1 MSYFSNND
9 FDVFKSENI
18 IRNESDVRQA
28 RKVIKGKLLDINE
41 DINERMNSMGLYH
54 HKDTAH
60 ITSLLIP
67 CEFNHG
73 RVNWIGIR
81 YGKHPSE
88 IDKLNMG
95 VENKYDIYG
104 FQKHSC
110 FQLDVC
116 LEGIEM
122 GIFHAVPKGSVDRM
136 YCHQM
141 IEKDDVE
148 FKKRLIEAVNGIV
161 GYGFVWNVG
170 VDGLSMDGFEGD
182 SFDFDGENV
191 SDGESRESVGE
202 KFIKWYSDVDKEGR
216 YSSLLYRFG
225 RDDERISSVEGIEEE
240 FFKVVE
246 KLRELYECMVWRGR
260 E

>member
-18 IRNESDVRQA
+18 MRNESDVRQA
-28 RKVIKGKLLDINE
+28 RKIIKSKLLDINE

-60 ITSLLIP
+60 ITSLLMP

-88 IDKLNMG
+88 IDKLNIG

-122 GIFHAVPKGSVDRM
+122 GIFHAVPRGSVDRM

-148 FKKRLIEAVNGIV
+148 FKRRLIEAVNGIV
-161 GYGFVWNVG
+161 GYGFVWNIG

-182 SFDFDGENV
+182 SFRFDENI
-191 SDGESRESVGE
+191 SDGESRENVGE
-202 KFIKWYSDVDKEGR
+202 RFIKWYSDVDREGR
-216 YSSLLYRFG
+216 YSSLLYRFD

-240 FFKVVE
+240 FFEVVE
-246 KLRELYECMVWRGR
+246 KLRELYECMVWRGLG
-260 E
+260 

>member
-18 IRNESDVRQA
+18 MRNESDVRQA
-28 RKVIKGKLLDINE
+28 RKIIKSKLLDINE

-60 ITSLLIP
+60 ITSLLMP

-88 IDKLNMG
+88 IDKLNIG

-122 GIFHAVPKGSVDRM
+122 GIFHAVPRGSVDRM

-148 FKKRLIEAVNGIV
+148 FKKRLIEAVNGII
-161 GYGFVWNVG
+161 GYGFVWNIG

-182 SFDFDGENV
+182 SFRFDENV

-202 KFIKWYSDVDKEGR
+202 RFIKWYSDVDREGR
-216 YSSLLYRFG
+216 YSSLLYRFD
-225 RDDERISSVEGIEEE
+225 RDDERISSIEGIEEE
-240 FFKVVE
+240 FFEVVE
-246 KLRELYECMVWRGR
+246 KLRELYECMVWRGLG
-260 E
+260 